1 MSALVVLV
9 PFLPLSAA
17 AATAVGGWRRSTA
30 WIGPAASAATLLV
43 GTVLA
48 VRVLDDGPVSALDD
62 LVRVDALSAFMVVVI
77 GLLSF
82 IATWYGLAYLRAEL
96 DQGHTTAAGARM
108 YGVLVELFVAAML
121 AVVLANNLGVL
132 WVGVEATTIA
142 AAFLVGHRRT
152 RASLEASWK
161 YVVIG
166 SVGVALAF
174 LGTVLV
180 YFASQHA
187 GGEAEAALNWST
199 LVGIAP
205 RLDAGVMRLAIGLLV
220 LGYGT
225 KVGLAPMHTWL
236 PDAHSQAPAPVSAL
250 MSGLLLSVAFYAL
263 LRYKALAAVVLGPGF
278 RRGLLLA
285 GALLSLA
292 VSASLLIAQR
302 DYKRLLAYHSIE
314 HMGLIA
320 LGTAIGTPLAVA
332 ATLLHILGHGLAKT
346 IAFCASG
353 EIYLADGT
361 TNVAGVR
368 GLLAGRPL
376 VGATFGLGVL
386 ALLGFPPFSLF
397 ASELA
402 IARAGV
408 ADGLGWAVAVAL
420 VLVLVIFATAIGHA
434 QHMLLGEA
442 PGDDGR
448 HRTSAGA
455 GAPLVA
461 GLVIV
466 AALGV
471 SIWPI
476 ERLLEEAA
484 RVVTG

>member
-1 MSALVVLV
+1 
-9 PFLPLSAA
+9 
-17 AATAVGGWRRSTA
+17 
-30 WIGPAASAATLLV
+30 
-43 GTVLA
+43 
-48 VRVLDDGPVSALDD
+48 
-62 LVRVDALSAFMVVVI
+62 
-77 GLLSF
+77 
-82 IATWYGLAYLRAEL
+82 
-96 DQGHTTAAGARM
+96 
-108 YGVLVELFVAAML
+108 
-121 AVVLANNLGVL
+121 
-132 WVGVEATTIA
+132 
-142 AAFLVGHRRT
+142 
-152 RASLEASWK
+152 
-161 YVVIG
+161 
-166 SVGVALAF
+166 
-174 LGTVLV
+174 
-180 YFASQHA
+180 
-187 GGEAEAALNWST
+187 
-199 LVGIAP
+199 
-205 RLDAGVMRLAIGLLV
+205 
-220 LGYGT
+220 
-225 KVGLAPMHTWL
+225 
-236 PDAHSQAPAPVSAL
+236 
-250 MSGLLLSVAFYAL
+250 
-263 LRYKALAAVVLGPGF
+263 
-278 RRGLLLA
+278 
-285 GALLSLA
+285 
-292 VSASLLIAQR
+292 
-302 DYKRLLAYHSIE
+302 
-314 HMGLIA
+314 MGLIA